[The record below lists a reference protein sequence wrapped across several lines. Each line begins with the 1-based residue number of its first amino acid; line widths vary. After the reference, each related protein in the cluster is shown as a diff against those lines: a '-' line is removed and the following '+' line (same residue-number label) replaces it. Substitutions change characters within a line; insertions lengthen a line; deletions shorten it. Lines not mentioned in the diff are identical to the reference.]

1 MEERLSANLFVRELA
16 RRHRV
21 MLLGG
26 LAVIA
31 HGLERKTKDVDIWLE
46 PLADAPAWVGV
57 IKAVLE
63 ELQTGRFW
71 SLQRRKAFS
80 QYRYCFA
87 KISGRSSKKA

>member
-1 MEERLSANLFVRELA
+1 MEEQLSANLFVRELA

-46 PLADAPAWVGV
+46 PLADAPTWVAE
-57 IKAVLE
+57 IAAILRQ
-63 ELQTGRFW
+63 LQTGRFW
-71 SLQRRKAFS
+71 SLQRNDVLFPDEAAADVTGAS
-80 QYRYCFA
+80 PE
-87 KISGRSSKKA
+87 